1 MNTILSDVS
10 SLVLDK
16 INIDDLN
23 HENYISTQ
31 NMIPNRGGIKSADKL
46 PSTNSVRKF
55 LKNDILISNIRP
67 YFKKIWFSNREGGC
81 SNDILVLRA
90 NDNIIPRFLYYI
102 LSSDDFF
109 NYMTSTS
116 KGTKMPRGDKQAIME
131 YSMFIPPL
139 EIQFK
144 IVYLLS
150 NLEKK
155 LSLLKQINQN
165 LEEIAFLIF
174 KHYFIDC
181 VPFKNE
187 EFKIIEWGEVP
198 TSWDEI
204 ELGEIMEIIS
214 GKRPGEKSDLNTSKF
229 TIPIYG
235 ASGIMGYTDDYLFNE
250 KIIVIGRVGTHGV
263 IQRINSKSF
272 PSDNS
277 FVLKSPYYNFLYQI
291 LKRIDYSSLNVGST
305 QPLLTQKS
313 LKKIK
318 VVLPPKNIL
327 NDYELFSQS
336 LFDKI
341 DKNNA
346 EIEKLTQL
354 RDTLLPKL
362 MSGEID
368 VSKIEV

>member
-1 MNTILSDVS
+1 M
-10 SLVLDK
+10 
-16 INIDDLN
+16 
-23 HENYISTQ
+23 
-31 NMIPNRGGIKSADKL
+31 
-46 PSTNSVRKF
+46 
-55 LKNDILISNIRP
+55 
-67 YFKKIWFSNREGGC
+67 
-81 SNDILVLRA
+81 
-90 NDNIIPRFLYYI
+90 
-102 LSSDDFF
+102 
-109 NYMTSTS
+109 
-116 KGTKMPRGDKQAIME
+116 
-131 YSMFIPPL
+131 
-139 EIQFK
+139 
-144 IVYLLS
+144 
-150 NLEKK
+150 
-155 LSLLKQINQN
+155 
-165 LEEIAFLIF
+165 IF